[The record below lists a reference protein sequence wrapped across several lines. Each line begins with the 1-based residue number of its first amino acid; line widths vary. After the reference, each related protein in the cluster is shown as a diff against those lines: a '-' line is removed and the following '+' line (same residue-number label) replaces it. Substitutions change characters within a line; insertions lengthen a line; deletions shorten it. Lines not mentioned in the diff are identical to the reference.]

1 MIWLKIISK
10 FIKAFRSGET
20 PRQIALGF
28 CFGFLLALMPFWTIQ
43 SILIFVLLILL
54 NINLAA
60 GTVAFLLTTILFLS
74 YLLDPIFHNI
84 GYFFITGITFLQG
97 FWEWVYNTPAG
108 ALSRFNNTVVMGSF
122 VGGLILTIPVYYGIT
137 KLVVAYRSG
146 LEERIKKLK
155 VVQVVTGSKIYKM
168 YEKIR
173 DIGGE

>member
-28 CFGFLLALMPFWTIQ
+28 CCGFLLALMPFWTIQ
-43 SILIFVLLILL
+43 AILVFVLLILL
-54 NINLAA
+54 NVNLAA
-60 GTVAFLLTTILFLS
+60 GTVAFLLAAIFFLPQ
-74 YLLDPIFHNI
+74 LLDPVFHNI
-84 GYFFITGITFLQG
+84 GYFILTGIPALQS
-97 FWEWVYNTPAG
+97 FWEWLYNTPAG
-108 ALSRFNNTVVMGSF
+108 SLSRFNNTVVMGSF
-122 VGGLILTIPVYYGIT
+122 ITGFILTIPVYFGIT

-155 VVQVVTGSKIYKM
+155 VIQVITGSKAYKM

>member
-28 CFGFLLALMPFWTIQ
+28 CLGFLLALMPFWTIQ
-43 SILIFVLLILL
+43 AILIFVLLILL

-60 GTVAFLLTTILFLS
+60 GTVAFLLATIFFLPH
-74 YLLDPIFHNI
+74 LLDPVFHSL
-84 GYFFITGITFLQG
+84 GYFILSGIPALQN
-97 FWEWVYNTPAG
+97 FWEWFYNTPAG
-108 ALSRFNNTVVMGSF
+108 SLSRFNNTVVLGSF
-122 VGGLILTIPVYYGIT
+122 IGGFTLTIPVYFGIT

-155 VVQVVTGSKIYKM
+155 IVQVITGSKVYKM
-168 YEKIR
+168 YMKIR